1 MHRHSIDLA
10 GLLFGLAFTIA
21 GTSFLVRE
29 TTNTSVDPAWAT
41 GLGLM
46 LLGTVALVATL
57 ARATGRDRAEVAG
70 PDATEP
76 AESIG
81 PDESDE

>member
-29 TTNTSVDPAWAT
+29 TTRPVLASADRRGQRRGSAD
-41 GLGLM
+41 
-46 LLGTVALVATL
+46 
-57 ARATGRDRAEVAG
+57 ARAEG
-70 PDATEP
+70 
-76 AESIG
+76 
-81 PDESDE
+81 